1 MRLEHL
7 KLVGKISEF
16 GGPDD
21 NGMAWEEGLAFAE
34 HAEADLMPDLFVER
48 SKDLTQGTSKR
59 LRCNDAYY
67 IALNVPLHWPRSI
80 LKQSRWKITSLASGL
95 YVVAH
100 LIDRGPSAAGRLV
113 DASKA
118 ILKAI
123 VVKTDDDVEVE
134 EVTAF
139 GIPFGLYEK
148 AA

>member
-1 MRLEHL
+1 MKME
-7 KLVGKISEF
+7 GKISWF

-21 NGMAWEEGLAFAE
+21 TFMRHDEGLSFWE
-34 HAEADLMPDLFVER
+34 HWEANGAPDLFVER
-48 SKDLTQGTSKR
+48 SSDLTQGASKR

-67 IALNVPLHWPRSI
+67 IALNIPVHYPRKI
-80 LKQSRWKITSLASGL
+80 VHMSRWKITNLETGD

-100 LIDRGPSAAGRLV
+100 LVDRGPSAGGRLV
-113 DASKA
+113 DASRAVMAA
-118 ILKAI
+118 IGLNPDKDTN
-123 VVKTDDDVEVE
+123 KDVQVS